1 MFARVGNKGRSNL
14 LVELLMI
21 VVGINIA
28 LWFEGVFDDLR
39 DAETEQQYLS
49 GLKDDLLS
57 DIRHLESVIS
67 ENEAKLERLQE
78 IIPALSELDKADP
91 ETQASAL
98 FQPSSYMFFHP
109 SDFTYRSMQES
120 GDFRL
125 LSEEKTK
132 TSLLRLNR
140 FYSKIEMLQVNFIQ
154 AMDDEYIPIFMRSF
168 DLIENRLSDQD
179 ILNNLVFRNFFAYAL
194 DDTNDRLG
202 AYVAAKKMA
211 EELLA
216 LIDQQLK

>member
-1 MFARVGNKGRSNL
+1 MFARVGNKGSSNL

-57 DIRHLESVIS
+57 DIRHFDSVIS
-67 ENEAKLERLQE
+67 DNEAKLERLQE
-78 IIPALSELDKADP
+78 IIPTLSDLHKADTK
-91 ETQASAL
+91 TQASAL
-98 FQPSSYMFFHP
+98 FLPSSYMFFQP
-109 SDFTYRSMQES
+109 SDFTYRSMQDS

-125 LSEEKTK
+125 LSEDATK

-140 FYSKIEMLQVNFIQ
+140 FYSQIEALQVNYIQ
-154 AMDDEYIPIFMRSF
+154 AMDDEYIPILMRSF
-168 DLIENRLSDQD
+168 DLVENRVTDPD
-179 ILNNLVFRNFFAYAL
+179 VFNNQVFRNFFAFAL
-194 DDTNDRLG
+194 NDTSNRLR

-216 LIDQQLK
+216 LINQQLK

>member
-1 MFARVGNKGRSNL
+1 MFARVGETGRSNF

-28 LWFEGVFDDLR
+28 LWFEGVFDDLQ

-57 DIRHLESVIS
+57 DIRYLNSVIS
-67 ENEAKLERLQE
+67 DNEAKLESLQK
-78 IIPALSELDKADP
+78 IIPTLSELARAEP
-91 ETQASAL
+91 EAQANTM

-125 LSEEKTK
+125 LSEDKIK

-140 FYSKIEMLQVNFIQ
+140 FYSQIGMLQTNYIQ
-154 AMDDEYIPIFMRSF
+154 AMDDEYIPILMRSF
-168 DLIENRLSDQD
+168 DLVDGRVSNPD
-179 ILNNLVFRNFFAYAL
+179 ILDNQVFRNFFAYAL
-194 DDTNDRLG
+194 NDTNDRLG
-202 AYVAAKKMA
+202 AYVKAKTLA

-216 LIDQQLK
+216 LINSQLK

>member
-1 MFARVGNKGRSNL
+1 MFARVGGKGRSNF

-57 DIRHLESVIS
+57 DIRHLDSVIS
-67 ENEAKLERLQE
+67 DNEAKVGRLQE
-78 IIPALSELDKADP
+78 IIPTLSKLSEADP
-91 ETQASAL
+91 ETQANAL
-98 FQPSSYMFFHP
+98 YQPSSYMFFQP

-125 LSEEKTK
+125 LSEDKTK

-140 FYSKIEMLQVNFIQ
+140 FYSQIGTLQVNFIQ
-154 AMDDEYIPIFMRSF
+154 AMDDEYIPILMRSF
-168 DLIENRLSDQD
+168 DLIEKRVSNPD
-179 ILNNLVFRNFFAYAL
+179 IFDNQVSKNFFAYAL
-194 DDTNDRLG
+194 NDTNDRLG
-202 AYVAAKKMA
+202 AYVKAKTLA
-211 EELLA
+211 EELLE
-216 LIDQQLK
+216 LINHQLK

>member
-1 MFARVGNKGRSNL
+1 MFARVGNKGSSNL

-57 DIRHLESVIS
+57 DIRHFDSVIS
-67 ENEAKLERLQE
+67 DNEAKLERLQE
-78 IIPALSELDKADP
+78 IIPTLSDLHKVDT

-98 FQPSSYMFFHP
+98 FLPSSYMFFQP

-125 LSEEKTK
+125 LSEDKTK

-140 FYSKIEMLQVNFIQ
+140 FYSQIGTLQVNFIQ
-154 AMDDEYIPIFMRSF
+154 AMDDEYIPILMRSF
-168 DLIENRLSDQD
+168 DLIEKRVSDPD
-179 ILNNLVFRNFFAYAL
+179 IFDNQVSKNFFAYAL
-194 DDTNDRLG
+194 NDTNDRLG
-202 AYVAAKKMA
+202 AYVKAKTLA
-211 EELLA
+211 EELLE
-216 LIDQQLK
+216 LINHQLK